1 MDYFFED
8 DNNITF
14 LIWSDRPNFDTRPFP
29 INYAWVQLT
38 GLTWDFKYNVFT
50 ESSITEQQ
58 PMQKP
63 YLEDYPVEVVGVS
76 PNNEWQ
82 LLQITE
88 APEAYQGFW
97 LVNKKTVTQIVP
109 YVPSSIKWQ
118 WSNDSEMLWLIH
130 TIHDISGDSY
140 AIQSVVVDLAGT
152 DAPQTVFNSWDTD
165 MSPNLLSPTEPEP
178 YELVFSPAHKT
189 VLSYKNIEVDEALLN
204 QPLTVYS
211 LDVSQNPPQQIEV
224 FEVTPPFFI
233 DWNDTL
239 QDFVIIELSETGGEI
254 YTLDRSFVYKIP
266 IEIIKQMPNLLGEND
281 QGRTDANVAAYLNA
295 NLKGI
300 GISPD
305 LHHVVL
311 MMRNK
316 AWAFSCDECPLP
328 RHFSRGLASYSC
340 ATGTGVS
347 HFSYDATNMINR
359 IESTV
364 TYDPQEFD
372 AQNRL
377 ISVNRVG
384 TGTTTFAY
392 DAAGIRVKTVHPG
405 GKTSYFPFPGYEE
418 EVNGSTTTRRITY
431 AIAGQTVAL
440 RVQVVGTGGSNI
452 LYYLHSD
459 HLGST
464 SLATT
469 TTGAL
474 VGNTTARYLPFG
486 GFRTTPTAGLTDIG
500 FTGHRHNNLPG
511 SDLGLVYMNARF
523 FVPSIGRFAS
533 ADTIVPNPTNPQS
546 YNRYSYVGGGQFSS
560 PRDAYLSVYGGS
572 VTFYKTGTGSS
583 AGAMG
588 EAKSKNLIHV
598 YHHSTA
604 ITSASAGT
612 FWVAHELGH
621 AFNYALV
628 PNQTEPNYNHGQG
641 VIDLAQ
647 KGVRVNGALI
657 SGATSSTSWL
667 GNYTRGDFE
676 GYQNSSPPH
685 IQNPAYSAS
694 EDFADMFS
702 NYVHNSF
709 AVGNA
714 GQARYDF
721 MANHMSSWIAL
732 AVSNNE

>member
-1 MDYFFED
+1 
-8 DNNITF
+8 
-14 LIWSDRPNFDTRPFP
+14 
-29 INYAWVQLT
+29 
-38 GLTWDFKYNVFT
+38 
-50 ESSITEQQ
+50 
-58 PMQKP
+58 
-63 YLEDYPVEVVGVS
+63 
-76 PNNEWQ
+76 
-82 LLQITE
+82 
-88 APEAYQGFW
+88 
-97 LVNKKTVTQIVP
+97 
-109 YVPSSIKWQ
+109 
-118 WSNDSEMLWLIH
+118 
-130 TIHDISGDSY
+130 
-140 AIQSVVVDLAGT
+140 
-152 DAPQTVFNSWDTD
+152 
-165 MSPNLLSPTEPEP
+165 
-178 YELVFSPAHKT
+178 
-189 VLSYKNIEVDEALLN
+189 
-204 QPLTVYS
+204 
-211 LDVSQNPPQQIEV
+211 
-224 FEVTPPFFI
+224 
-233 DWNDTL
+233 
-239 QDFVIIELSETGGEI
+239 
-254 YTLDRSFVYKIP
+254 
-266 IEIIKQMPNLLGEND
+266 
-281 QGRTDANVAAYLNA
+281 
-295 NLKGI
+295 
-300 GISPD
+300 
-305 LHHVVL
+305 
-311 MMRNK
+311 
-316 AWAFSCDECPLP
+316 
-328 RHFSRGLASYSC
+328 
-340 ATGTGVS
+340 
-347 HFSYDATNMINR
+347 
-359 IESTV
+359 
-364 TYDPQEFD
+364 
-372 AQNRL
+372 
-377 ISVNRVG
+377 
-384 TGTTTFAY
+384 
-392 DAAGIRVKTVHPG
+392 
-405 GKTSYFPFPGYEE
+405 
-418 EVNGSTTTRRITY
+418 
-431 AIAGQTVAL
+431 VAL
-440 RVQVVGTGGSNI
+440 RVQVVGGSNT

-469 TTGAL
+469 TSGAV
-474 VGNTTARYLPFG
+474 VGNSTALYLPFG

-546 YNRYSYVGGGQFSS
+546 YNRYSYVRNNPLGYRDPTGHYECQANGICVDAITTLPPSPLPKPPTPLIKFDGHDGHTWTAAERTAVNAGAWQVARSLYEAGGGQFSS